1 MWRGWGDSFVS
12 ENGLKFLMQFN
23 WSGEKGEELQGE
35 GCPGTVLP
43 EDCAITAAGRDGQG
57 GGGLG
62 QSYYLSMKESQK

>member
-1 MWRGWGDSFVS
+1 
-12 ENGLKFLMQFN
+12 MQFN